1 MGAALSL
8 LEDVIL
14 YMVETFTAGVVQ
26 SCQGQEQQ
34 HSASLLHDQ
43 DPLEDFRKFNR
54 NDEIFQEYDPPPGD
68 NSKMGWKRSR
78 PPTWRVSL
86 WKAMKCAFC
95 MQILGGVA
103 LGSLA
108 ISILILNL
116 RTSDFCFNVQK
127 TNWTAVSM
135 RYQKVIV
142 TVEVIETF
150 VIQLWSLLLMLT
162 MFESSLIK
170 KLNLI
175 TLNFLGASFDT
186 CYRLYCQMYGVYKK
200 SWVPYPLNCLFV
212 LLLAMNSLLI
222 GREIAKNSERSERIK
237 KTIKIMAML
246 VAQFAFGIPI
256 TYCLVYVLIPL
267 YAYGD
272 VSETNR
278 AIIAGALP
286 LVTAVPKVIVRLSAQ
301 RIDFLH
307 PGDSHVLLNV
317 LFSSSAIVFRVMQA
331 DLSEIR
337 LFTLLS
343 FAHGAIDLLERLT
356 VVIRDY
362 VWYFIYKKFKR
373 DERETILKANQFR
386 SPRSM
391 RFVADM
397 SIQMILGESTS
408 MIAAVGFFQ
417 IYKFIYNGQEA
428 SVITEFFTRVSIAI
442 SIDFAFNSLSFWL
455 QMSYMNVAIDR
466 VWKNRWRKHMVI
478 AFIVTTLTMLYYPDR
493 LLPIVSV
500 KSSSNS
506 TMSDINANC
515 SQLILES

>member
-1 MGAALSL
+1 
-8 LEDVIL
+8 
-14 YMVETFTAGVVQ
+14 
-26 SCQGQEQQ
+26 
-34 HSASLLHDQ
+34 
-43 DPLEDFRKFNR
+43 
-54 NDEIFQEYDPPPGD
+54 
-68 NSKMGWKRSR
+68 
-78 PPTWRVSL
+78 
-86 WKAMKCAFC
+86 
-95 MQILGGVA
+95 
-103 LGSLA
+103 
-108 ISILILNL
+108 
-116 RTSDFCFNVQK
+116 
-127 TNWTAVSM
+127 
-135 RYQKVIV
+135 
-142 TVEVIETF
+142 
-150 VIQLWSLLLMLT
+150 
-162 MFESSLIK
+162 
-170 KLNLI
+170 
-175 TLNFLGASFDT
+175 
-186 CYRLYCQMYGVYKK
+186 
-200 SWVPYPLNCLFV
+200 
-212 LLLAMNSLLI
+212 
-222 GREIAKNSERSERIK
+222 
-237 KTIKIMAML
+237 MAML

-256 TYCLVYVLIPL
+256 TFGLVYVLIPL
-267 YAYGD
+267 YGKASQTY
-272 VSETNR
+272 R
-278 AIIAGALP
+278 AIIVWSLP
-286 LVTAVPKVIVRLSAQ
+286 LVSAIPKIIVRLVAQ

-417 IYKFIYNGQEA
+417 IYKFIYNVQKA

-455 QMSYMNVAIDR
+455 QMSHMNVAIDR
-466 VWKNRWRKHMVI
+466 VWKKSWRKHMVI
-478 AFIVTTLTMLYYPDR
+478 AFIVTALTMLYFAGR
-493 LLPIVSV
+493 LLPIVSA

-506 TMSDINANC
+506 TMSNANC

>member
-1 MGAALSL
+1 MGVALSL
-8 LEDVIL
+8 LEDVVL

-34 HSASLLHDQ
+34 DGASLLHDQ

-68 NSKMGWKRSR
+68 NSKMGWKISR

-116 RTSDFCFNVQK
+116 RTSDYCFNVQK
-127 TNWTAVSM
+127 TNWTAVSK

-142 TVEVIETF
+142 TVEVIKTF
-150 VIQLWSLLLMLT
+150 VIQLWSLFLMLT

-175 TLNFLGASFDT
+175 TLNLLGASFDT

-200 SWVPYPLNCLFV
+200 SWEPYPLNCLFV

-246 VAQFAFGIPI
+246 VAQFAFRIPI
-256 TYCLVYVLIPL
+256 TYCLVYVLTPL
-267 YAYGD
+267 YGE
-272 VSETNR
+272 VSETYR
-278 AIIAGALP
+278 LIIAGALP

-417 IYKFIYNGQEA
+417 IYKFIYNDQEA
-428 SVITEFFTRVSIAI
+428 LSVITEFFTRVSIAI

-466 VWKNRWRKHMVI
+466 VWKNRWWKHLVI
-478 AFIVTTLTMLYYPDR
+478 AFIVTAMTMLYYPDR
-493 LLPIVSV
+493 LLPIVSA

-506 TMSDINANC
+506 TMSHANC

>member
-1 MGAALSL
+1 MGVALSL
-8 LEDVIL
+8 LEDVVL

-34 HSASLLHDQ
+34 DGASLLHDQ

-68 NSKMGWKRSR
+68 NSKMGWKISR

-116 RTSDFCFNVQK
+116 RTSDYCFNVQK
-127 TNWTAVSM
+127 TNWTAVSK

-142 TVEVIETF
+142 TVEVIKTF
-150 VIQLWSLLLMLT
+150 VIQLWSLFLMLT

-175 TLNFLGASFDT
+175 TLNLLGASFDT

-246 VAQFAFGIPI
+246 VAQFAFRIPI
-256 TYCLVYVLIPL
+256 TYCLVYVLTPL
-267 YAYGD
+267 YGE
-272 VSETNR
+272 VSETYR
-278 AIIAGALP
+278 LIIAGALP

-343 FAHGAIDLLERLT
+343 LAHGAIDLLERLT

-417 IYKFIYNGQEA
+417 IYKFIYNDQEA
-428 SVITEFFTRVSIAI
+428 LSVITEFFTRVSIAI

-466 VWKNRWRKHMVI
+466 VWKNRWWKHLVI
-478 AFIVTTLTMLYYPDR
+478 AFIVTAMTMLYYPDR
-493 LLPIVSV
+493 LLPIVSA

-506 TMSDINANC
+506 TMSHANC

>member
-1 MGAALSL
+1 MGVALSL
-8 LEDVIL
+8 LEDVVL

-34 HSASLLHDQ
+34 DGASLLHDQ
-43 DPLEDFRKFNR
+43 DPLEDFRKFNG

-68 NSKMGWKRSR
+68 NSKMGWKISR

-116 RTSDFCFNVQK
+116 RTSDYCFNVQK
-127 TNWTAVSM
+127 TNWTAVSK

-142 TVEVIETF
+142 TVEVIKTF
-150 VIQLWSLLLMLT
+150 VIQLWSLFLMLT

-175 TLNFLGASFDT
+175 TLNLLGASFDT

-246 VAQFAFGIPI
+246 VAQFAFRIPI
-256 TYCLVYVLIPL
+256 TYCLVYVLTPL
-267 YAYGD
+267 YGE
-272 VSETNR
+272 VSETYR
-278 AIIAGALP
+278 LIIAGALP

-417 IYKFIYNGQEA
+417 IYKFIYNDQEA
-428 SVITEFFTRVSIAI
+428 LSVITEFFTRVSIAI

-466 VWKNRWRKHMVI
+466 VWKNRWWKHLVI
-478 AFIVTTLTMLYYPDR
+478 AFIVTAMTMLYYPDR
-493 LLPIVSV
+493 LLPIVSA

-506 TMSDINANC
+506 TMSHANC

>member
-1 MGAALSL
+1 MLQ
-8 LEDVIL
+8 DVVP
-14 YMVETFTAGVVQ
+14 YMVETFTAGVVR
-26 SCQGQEQQ
+26 SCQGQKQQ
-34 HSASLLHDQ
+34 DGASLLHDQ
-43 DPLEDFRKFNR
+43 DPLVDFRKCNR
-54 NDEIFQEYDPPPGD
+54 NDEIFQEYDPPTGD

-78 PPTWRVSL
+78 PPTWRLSL

-95 MQILGGVA
+95 IQILGGVA

-108 ISILILNL
+108 ILILILNL
-116 RTSDFCFNVQK
+116 RTLDFCFSVQK
-127 TNWTAVSM
+127 TNWTAVSK
-135 RYQKVIV
+135 RYQRIIV
-142 TVEVIETF
+142 TVAIIETF

-175 TLNFLGASFDT
+175 TLNLLGASFDT
-186 CYRLYCQMYGVYKK
+186 CFRLYCQMYGVNVK
-200 SWVPYPLNCLFV
+200 SWMSYPLNCLFV
-212 LLLAMNSLLI
+212 LLLTMNSLLI
-222 GREIAKNSERSERIK
+222 GREMAKNSEESERIK
-237 KTIKIMAML
+237 KTIKVMAML
-246 VAQFAFGIPI
+246 MAQFAFGIPI
-256 TYCLVYVLIPL
+256 TFALVYGLIPL
-267 YAYGD
+267 YDEASQTY
-272 VSETNR
+272 R

-286 LVTAVPKVIVRLSAQ
+286 LVTAIPKVIVRLGAQ

-317 LFSSSAIVFRVMQA
+317 LFSASAIVFRVMQA
-331 DLSEIR
+331 DLFEIK
-337 LFTLLS
+337 LFALLS

-362 VWYFIYKKFKR
+362 VWYFVYKKLKR
-373 DERETILKANQFR
+373 DARILRANQFR

-391 RFVADM
+391 RFVADI

-408 MIAAVGFFQ
+408 LIAAVGFFQ
-417 IYKFIYNGQEA
+417 IYKFIYNGEKA
-428 SVITEFFTRVSIAI
+428 LSVITEFFTRASIAI

-466 VWKNRWRKHMVI
+466 VWKKSWRKHMVI
-478 AFIVTTLTMLYYPDR
+478 AFIVTALTMLYFAGR
-493 LLPIVSV
+493 LLPIVSA

-506 TMSDINANC
+506 TMSNANC

>member
-1 MGAALSL
+1 
-8 LEDVIL
+8 
-14 YMVETFTAGVVQ
+14 
-26 SCQGQEQQ
+26 
-34 HSASLLHDQ
+34 
-43 DPLEDFRKFNR
+43 
-54 NDEIFQEYDPPPGD
+54 
-68 NSKMGWKRSR
+68 
-78 PPTWRVSL
+78 
-86 WKAMKCAFC
+86 
-95 MQILGGVA
+95 
-103 LGSLA
+103 
-108 ISILILNL
+108 
-116 RTSDFCFNVQK
+116 
-127 TNWTAVSM
+127 
-135 RYQKVIV
+135 
-142 TVEVIETF
+142 
-150 VIQLWSLLLMLT
+150 
-162 MFESSLIK
+162 
-170 KLNLI
+170 
-175 TLNFLGASFDT
+175 
-186 CYRLYCQMYGVYKK
+186 
-200 SWVPYPLNCLFV
+200 
-212 LLLAMNSLLI
+212 
-222 GREIAKNSERSERIK
+222 
-237 KTIKIMAML
+237 MAML

-256 TYCLVYVLIPL
+256 TFGLVYVLIPL
-267 YAYGD
+267 YDEASQTY
-272 VSETNR
+272 R

-286 LVTAVPKVIVRLSAQ
+286 LVTAIPKVIVRLAAQ

-307 PGDSHVLLNV
+307 PGDAHVLLNV
-317 LFSSSAIVFRVMQA
+317 LFSASAIVFRVMQA

-391 RFVADM
+391 RVVADM

-417 IYKFIYNGQEA
+417 IYKFIYNVQKA

-466 VWKNRWRKHMVI
+466 VWKNRWWKHLVI
-478 AFIVTTLTMLYYPDR
+478 AFIVTAMTMLYYPDR
-493 LLPIVSV
+493 LLPIVSA

-506 TMSDINANC
+506 TMSHANC